1 MALSISSLLNFFKNE
16 TRSISRGENHYKSN
30 HIDSLTYIPGVLRG
44 KVQASIKK
52 VYDVTVSTVL
62 FSFTDLD
69 M

>member
-1 MALSISSLLNFFKNE
+1 MALSISSILNFFKNE
-16 TRSISRGENHYKSN
+16 TRSISRGENHYKFN
-30 HIDSLTYIPGVLRG
+30 HINSFTCILRG